1 MATGEKLSF
10 VDQVRFRDVKVRWA
24 LQERQ
29 ERLASAHA
37 LPVSLL
43 LIAAQAEQ
51 KASNA
56 AYLQSHPEI
65 NAMLNDFM
73 TSMLLQKPDDP
84 YAFASQHFALIGTA
98 IGLDSA
104 QGEAEGKQ
112 GS

>member
-1 MATGEKLSF
+1 
-10 VDQVRFRDVKVRWA
+10 
-24 LQERQ
+24 
-29 ERLASAHA
+29 
-37 LPVSLL
+37 
-43 LIAAQAEQ
+43 
-51 KASNA
+51 
-56 AYLQSHPEI
+56 
-65 NAMLNDFM
+65 MLNDFM

>member
-10 VDQVRFRDVKVRWA
+10 VDQVRFRDVKVRWV
-24 LQERQ
+24 LQ